1 MADAHEE
8 AFKALMVAIKEQ
20 AEEVKG
26 ADHLNVNTR
35 AAALRD
41 LAAAYRHL
49 RGGAQPGGVSV
60 EK

>member
-1 MADAHEE
+1 MAAHED
-8 AFKALMVAIKEQ
+8 AFRAVMIAIKER
-20 AEEVKG
+20 AEAVGEANMQESAK
-26 ADHLNVNTR
+26 

>member
-1 MADAHEE
+1 MTTAHEE
-8 AFKALMVAIKEQ
+8 AFDALMKEIKASAERIPQ
-20 AEEVKG
+20 APLHETG
-26 ADHLNVNTR
+26 R

-49 RGGAQPGGVSV
+49 RGGQQPGGVYV

>member
-1 MADAHEE
+1 MASHEE
-8 AFKALMVAIKEQ
+8 AFRAVMVAIKDQ
-20 AEEVKG
+20 AEAIG
-26 ADHLNVNTR
+26 AADHLNENTK

-60 EK
+60 DK